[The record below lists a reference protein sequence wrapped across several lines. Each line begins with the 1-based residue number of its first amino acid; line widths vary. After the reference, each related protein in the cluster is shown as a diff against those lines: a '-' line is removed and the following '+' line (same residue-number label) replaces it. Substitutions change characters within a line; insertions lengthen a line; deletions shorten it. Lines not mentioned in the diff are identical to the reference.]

1 MSLILDALRKIQKL
15 KTERQ
20 QRNQTA
26 GSGFPWLS
34 SWRKSW
40 RFPLKWII
48 PIGVTVPILL
58 FFTLYKQR
66 IFKPMVATAPPA
78 ATRQEPLPENNV
90 VFKIL
95 DENFTGSSPKKEGM
109 MEEPQPPAPDSGKN
123 TQALIAAKPTPQEA
137 EPASVT
143 EKVQE
148 EVTKEASP
156 VAAIVT
162 ESLIQS
168 LPEKEASLHE
178 SETAVA
184 IVATPASSPAPPVE
198 QLKDSHVI
206 IHSADKQDAIDSF
219 NRALFYYKESN
230 LHEAMEEYKKV
241 LELDPSNAQALNNLG
256 MVYYD
261 LGMLNDAINQYQK
274 AIAISPQYDK
284 AHHNL
289 AVAYYVKGDLSK
301 AAFEFTMAIEYNP
314 KNPESYN
321 NLALVLRKQNRL
333 AAARR
338 ILKKGLSEV
347 STRYPPF
354 HYNLA
359 LTLEDEGNEKEAAFH
374 YRKFIELSSD
384 DQRNL
389 VEKVKRHLSLISSYE
404 NP

>member
-15 KTERQ
+15 KMERQ
-20 QRNQTA
+20 KGNQTT
-26 GSGFPWLS
+26 GSSFPWLS
-34 SWRKSW
+34 SRSKSG
-40 RFPLKWII
+40 RFPVKWII
-48 PIGVTVPILL
+48 PIGVTIPVLL

-90 VFKIL
+90 LFKIL
-95 DENFTGSSPKKEGM
+95 DETFTSSSPKKEGQR
-109 MEEPQPPAPDSGKN
+109 EELQTSDSGKN
-123 TQALIAAKPTPQEA
+123 TQVLVSAKPPPQEA
-137 EPASVT
+137 EPVSLL
-143 EKVQE
+143 EKAQKE
-148 EVTKEASP
+148 MTKEESP
-156 VAAIVT
+156 IAAMMPEPQV
-162 ESLIQS
+162 QS
-168 LPEKEASLHE
+168 LPEKETSLHE

-184 IVATPASSPAPPVE
+184 VVPTPGSTPLLPVE

-206 IHSADKQDAIDSF
+206 IHSVDKQDAIDSF
-219 NRALFYYKESN
+219 NRALFYYKESS

-241 LELDPSNAQALNNLG
+241 LELDPSNAQAHNNLG

-274 AIAISPQYDK
+274 AIAISPRYDK

-333 AAARR
+333 AEARC
-338 ILKKGLSEV
+338 ILKKGLSEA

-374 YRKFIELSSD
+374 YRKFVELSSD

-404 NP
+404 HP

>member
-1 MSLILDALRKIQKL
+1 MSLIIDALRKIQKL

-48 PIGVTVPILL
+48 PIGVIIPILL
-58 FFTLYKQR
+58 FYTLYKQR
-66 IFKPMVATAPPA
+66 IFKPMVATLPTA

-90 VFKIL
+90 LFKIL
-95 DENFTGSSPKKEGM
+95 DENFTSSSPKKERNRD
-109 MEEPQPPAPDSGKN
+109 EFQNSKKN
-123 TQALIAAKPTPQEA
+123 IQLLTYTKPTPPQEA
-137 EPASVT
+137 EPVSLL
-143 EKVQE
+143 EKAQK
-148 EVTKEASP
+148 EVTKEVSP
-156 VAAIVT
+156 IAAMMT
-162 ESLIQS
+162 EPQVQS
-168 LPEKEASLHE
+168 LPEKETSLHE
-178 SETAVA
+178 AETAVA
-184 IVATPASSPAPPVE
+184 VVPTPGSTPVLPVE

-206 IHSADKQDAIDSF
+206 IHSVDKQDAIDSF
-219 NRALFYYKESN
+219 NRALFYYKESSLN
-230 LHEAMEEYKKV
+230 EAMEEYKKV
-241 LELDPSNAQALNNLG
+241 LELDPSNAQAHNNLG

-274 AIAISPQYDK
+274 AIAISPRYDK

-333 AAARR
+333 AEARY
-338 ILKKGLSEV
+338 ILKKGLSEA

-384 DQRNL
+384 DQMDL
-389 VEKVKRHLSLISSYE
+389 VAKVKRHLSLISSYE

>member
-15 KTERQ
+15 KMERQ
-20 QRNQTA
+20 QRNQTT

-34 SWRKSW
+34 SRSKSW
-40 RFPLKWII
+40 RFPVKWII
-48 PIGVTVPILL
+48 LIGVIIPILL
-58 FFTLYKQR
+58 FYTLYKQR
-66 IFKPMVATAPPA
+66 IFKPMVATLSPA
-78 ATRQEPLPENNV
+78 ATRHEPLPENNV
-90 VFKIL
+90 LFKIL
-95 DENFTGSSPKKEGM
+95 DENFTGSSPKKEGQR
-109 MEEPQPPAPDSGKN
+109 EEPQTSDSGKN
-123 TQALIAAKPTPQEA
+123 TQVPVSSKLPPQEA
-137 EPASVT
+137 EPVSLL
-143 EKVQE
+143 EKAQKE
-148 EVTKEASP
+148 MSKEVSP
-156 VAAIVT
+156 ISAMVPEPQV
-162 ESLIQS
+162 QS
-168 LPEKEASLHE
+168 LPEKETSLHE

-184 IVATPASSPAPPVE
+184 VVPTPGSTPLLPVE

-206 IHSADKQDAIDSF
+206 IHSVDKQDAIDSF
-219 NRALFYYKESN
+219 NRALFYYKESSLN
-230 LHEAMEEYKKV
+230 EAMEEYKKV
-241 LELDPSNAQALNNLG
+241 LELDPSNAQAHNNLG

-274 AIAISPQYDK
+274 AIAISPRYDK

-301 AAFEFTMAIEYNP
+301 AAFEFKMAIEYNP

-333 AAARR
+333 ADARC
-338 ILKKGLSEV
+338 ILKKGLSES

-359 LTLEDEGNEKEAAFH
+359 LTLEDEGDEKGAAYH

-384 DQRNL
+384 DQRDL
-389 VEKVKRHLSLISSYE
+389 VAKVKRHLSLISSYE

>member
-15 KTERQ
+15 KMEGK
-20 QRNQTA
+20 QRNQAA
-26 GSGFPWLS
+26 GSSFPWLS
-34 SWRKSW
+34 SRRKSW
-40 RFPLKWII
+40 RFPVKWII
-48 PIGVTVPILL
+48 PIGVTIPILF

-66 IFKPMVATAPPA
+66 IFKPMVATVPPA
-78 ATRQEPLPENNV
+78 ATRQESLPENNV
-90 VFKIL
+90 LFKIL
-95 DENFTGSSPKKEGM
+95 DENFTGSSPKKEGNR
-109 MEEPQPPAPDSGKN
+109 EELQTSDSGKN
-123 TQALIAAKPTPQEA
+123 TQVLVAVKPPPQEA
-137 EPASVT
+137 EPVSLI
-143 EKVQE
+143 EKAQKE
-148 EVTKEASP
+148 MTKEESP
-156 VAAIVT
+156 IAAIVP
-162 ESLIQS
+162 EPQVQS
-168 LPEKEASLHE
+168 LPEKETSLNE
-178 SETAVA
+178 AETAVA
-184 IVATPASSPAPPVE
+184 VAPTPGSSPVPPAE
-198 QLKDSHVI
+198 QLKDSRVI
-206 IHSADKQDAIDSF
+206 IHSVDKQDAIDSF

-230 LHEAMEEYKKV
+230 LHESMEEYKKV
-241 LELDPSNAQALNNLG
+241 LELDPSNAHAHNNLG

-274 AIAISPQYDK
+274 AIAISPRYDK

-301 AAFEFTMAIEYNP
+301 AAFDFTMAIEYNP

-333 AAARR
+333 AEARC
-338 ILKKGLSEV
+338 ILKKGLSEA

-384 DQRNL
+384 DQSGL

-404 NP
+404 HP